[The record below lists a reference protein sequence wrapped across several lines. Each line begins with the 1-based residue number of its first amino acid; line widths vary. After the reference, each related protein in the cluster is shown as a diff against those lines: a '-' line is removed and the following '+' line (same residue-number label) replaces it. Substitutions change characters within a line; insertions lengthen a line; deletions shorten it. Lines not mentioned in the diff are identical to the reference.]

1 MLRRTFVA
9 SVIGFIST
17 AIFDRAR
24 AQGLD
29 FDELLARL
37 QSDDSLVE
45 GMRSK
50 SDDPEEVGLERAPI
64 RAPKS
69 TTPISERGSD
79 LIVTCEVSSK
89 KLYEARYQIPT
100 WPRGK
105 SGVTIGI
112 GYDVGYVTP
121 QELERDW
128 KEYIDAAVINAL
140 KPACGVTGSS
150 ASAILRQIPAQVVI
164 PWSNAISQF
173 QNETRPRYVG
183 ETEKSLPNIGRLN
196 ADCLGALVSVVYN
209 RGASFRK
216 DGDRYQEMRSIRS
229 HMSNHKFGAIP
240 NEIRRMKRI
249 WEEDPNMK
257 GVLLRRDAEA
267 RLFEMGLQ
275 FLR

>member
-1 MLRRTFVA
+1 MA
-9 SVIGFIST
+9 SMIGFVSS
-17 AIFDRAR
+17 AIFDRVL
-24 AQGLD
+24 AQSPSFED
-29 FDELLARL
+29 LLVTL
-37 QSDDSLVE
+37 KSDPSLVE
-45 GMRSK
+45 GMRVK
-50 SDDPEEVGLERAPI
+50 TDDPDEIGLERAPL

-69 TTPISERGSD
+69 QTPISERGSD

-89 KLYEARYQIPT
+89 KLYEARYQVPT

-105 SGVTIGI
+105 SGLTIGI
-112 GYDVGYVTP
+112 GYDVGYVNP

-128 KEYIDAAVINAL
+128 REYIDADVINAL

-150 ASAILRQIPAQVVI
+150 ASAILRQISAQTVI

-173 QNETRPRYVG
+173 QNETRPRYIG

-209 RGASFRK
+209 RGASFKK

-229 HMSNHKFGAIP
+229 HMSNQNFGAIP
-240 NEIRRMKRI
+240 DEIRRMKRI
-249 WEEDPNMK
+249 WEGDPDMK

-267 RLFEMGLQ
+267 KLFEMGLQ
-275 FLR
+275 SLR